1 MRFGARMRAVIGP
14 CTAGTGP
21 VTSTRAPQP
30 GHTCDDASRP
40 AAAVVVSDARV
51 PHWLTRPLSSLR
63 NPIGKG

>member
-21 VTSTRAPQP
+21 VGVHTSTAT
-30 GHTCDDASRP
+30 GHTRDDASRP